1 MVTRSAYVQLRF
13 SLLLLA
19 GTMLGMLV
27 LYVAPPHSALV
38 RHDWMGLAAWLIMA
52 ATFVPTLR
60 RFGLSPV
67 WAVFLPAIAM
77 FYLAATVGSASNHYF
92 RRGVVW
98 KRREY
103 SGTQA

>member
-1 MVTRSAYVQLRF
+1 
-13 SLLLLA
+13 
-19 GTMLGMLV
+19 
-27 LYVAPPHSALV
+27 
-38 RHDWMGLAAWLIMA
+38 MA

-60 RFGLSPV
+60 RFGLSPA

-77 FYLAATVGSASNHYF
+77 FYLAATVGSASNYYF
-92 RRGVVW
+92 RRAWVVW